1 MIYGVVDTSTWI
13 HKPKRTQRG
22 GKSKMRLHY
31 SWRMYGMRGCPPG
44 NSLSI
49 RIDANTESLE
59 PKFRDEY
66 KREKRAHQPSF
77 FFPPGSYVSGRWIF
91 MSLAGCL
98 CNPVSQCSH
107 LSVVVES
114 GPVVVH
120 FKRNGVSRENYLRLC
135 DIRPKIRA
143 SLITMTYGEFR
154 FTSSSFLGRNW
165 HLCTPRRKVGNAPM
179 EIIPEKEWSL

>member
-1 MIYGVVDTSTWI
+1 
-13 HKPKRTQRG
+13 
-22 GKSKMRLHY
+22 MRLHY

-154 FTSSSFLGRNW
+154 FRSSSFLGRNW

-179 EIIPEKEWSL
+179 EIIPEKKNGLFRRRML